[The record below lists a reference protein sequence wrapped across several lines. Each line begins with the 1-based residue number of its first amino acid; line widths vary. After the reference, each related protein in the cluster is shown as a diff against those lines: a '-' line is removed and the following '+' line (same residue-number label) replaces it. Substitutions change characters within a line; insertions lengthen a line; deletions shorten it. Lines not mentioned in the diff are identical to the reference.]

1 MNNLNI
7 YLSIESLCDGWMNG
21 ACVEG
26 SLVHSLW
33 KAVCCFHSLFEAMTS
48 LTLLF
53 FLFFSFQGR
62 WMDGSL
68 KLFQDIVSFLMFLCP
83 LRLVRSESIVVCFHS
98 GRLPF

>member
-1 MNNLNI
+1 MELALKA
-7 YLSIESLCDGWMNG
+7 LSRSWFLESG
-21 ACVEG
+21 
-26 SLVHSLW
+26 LV
-33 KAVCCFHSLFEAMTS
+33 AFVYSLFEAMTS